1 MGVSLALLALALFL
15 PSGKAIL
22 AQVDITEKVRN
33 NTPLARTISDFC
45 ASYCQGN
52 KREGRLRTVTIRPM
66 GNGRYRCTM
75 AADLR
80 NWQEMDEPFNLT
92 VFDWTVEV
100 RAEGLLDAATCTVV
114 VDSVT
119 LENDPHGL
127 LAGAL
132 ENPKGRR
139 YQVPNCKRLLP

>member
-1 MGVSLALLALALFL
+1 LALFL
-15 PSGKAIL
+15 PLGKGL
-22 AQVDITEKVRN
+22 FAQVDITEKVRRY
-33 NTPLARTISDFC
+33 TPLARTISDFC

-52 KREGRLRTVTIRPM
+52 KREGHLRAVTIRPM

-100 RAEGLLDAATCTVV
+100 RAEGLLDAGTCTVV
-114 VDSVT
+114 VDSVAID
-119 LENDPHGL
+119 NDPYGL

-132 ENPKGRR
+132 PDLKGRR